1 MIFLLFRDTVSTWV
15 VRRPIR
21 SGKRAAD
28 QLISCHGGILSHR
41 AMRLRRILWLS
52 VSESH
57 QVEPY
62 SWLRSISL
70 SHLRYLYQDPG
81 SRSPR
86 VLYSPT
92 VHLLQSYISNSP
104 LLVPTSRFSFQTT
117 YQKCPRTGAN
127 SQVLVPLVL
136 IPPNYISKK
145 CPKTIFAG
153 PRDQDTDNCP
163 YLKCSCTCTLNF
175 RAADNQ
181 HPRATSSSVFL
192 TQQDPAQTSFNP
204 S

>member
-104 LLVPTSRFSFQTT
+104 P
-117 YQKCPRTGAN
+117 PRAN
-127 SQVLVPLVL
+127 IPVLVP
-136 IPPNYISKK
+136 NHISKMSPNR
-145 CPKTIFAG
+145 CQFPGSRSPCTHPPKLHIKKM
-153 PRDQDTDNCP
+153 PEDDIR
-163 YLKCSCTCTLNF
+163 
-175 RAADNQ
+175 R
-181 HPRATSSSVFL
+181 SS
-192 TQQDPAQTSFNP
+192 
-204 S
+204 